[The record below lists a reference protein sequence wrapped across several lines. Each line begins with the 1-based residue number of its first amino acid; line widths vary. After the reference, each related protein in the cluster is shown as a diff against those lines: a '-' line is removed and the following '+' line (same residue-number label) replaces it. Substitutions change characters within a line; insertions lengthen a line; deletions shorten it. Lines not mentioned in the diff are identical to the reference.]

1 MLIFFIALFFLLAL
15 MSSEVVFG
23 WVVGMFEVEK
33 YEGNW
38 KVTASSWW
46 DKSLV

>member
-1 MLIFFIALFFLLAL
+1 MLILFIALLFLLAR

-33 YEGNW
+33 YEGN
-38 KVTASSWW
+38 
-46 DKSLV
+46 